1 MNGMPAVT
9 PVRDVIARG
18 DHVCW
23 ADPHASALH
32 EGIVGRVFDRF
43 VEVAHRDGCARRPT
57 MVYKSR
63 VATIAHR
70 ADSDQPRTGC
80 IRR

>member
-1 MNGMPAVT
+1 LTG
-9 PVRDVIARG
+9 IARG

-23 ADPHASALH
+23 ADFESAALH

-43 VEVAHRDGCARRPT
+43 VEIKHRDGCALRPT

-63 VATIAHR
+63 LAAITSST
-70 ADSDQPRTGC
+70 D
-80 IRR
+80 RRKYPECP